1 MFFRIL
7 WLLVVTWLVAGLFR
21 LLLGGARRLR
31 RRPDPD
37 ARKGARPGPP
47 DLPFSREDVVDA
59 KFTEVDDATRP
70 SSDRK

>member
-7 WLLVVTWLVAGLFR
+7 WLLVVTWLVAGLLR
-21 LLLGGARRLR
+21 LLLGGWRRLR

-37 ARKGARPGPP
+37 ARKNARPGPT
-47 DLPFSREDVVDA
+47 DLPYSRDDVVDA
-59 KFTEVDDATRP
+59 EFSEVDEAPRS